1 MQFFPKTFHRVRN
14 LFFLTQI
21 YALRE
26 EKTNYLYVFYKTR
39 IFVLMKRTVLA
50 LALFFLIPV
59 VAPAQS
65 LESNLIDA
73 VTLYGNGQYQ
83 RARDILQALSVAAP
97 DNDAVWY
104 YLAQTQWQA
113 QEKDA
118 AEKSLKKAVALDS
131 TNFWYRRLLGRMYLM
146 QNRTEEAMTQYE
158 SLVKAFPDK
167 NSAVY
172 ELLDIYLARKEFEK
186 ALTALADIETQ
197 RGPSEEVTRTRYDIY
212 TAMGKQEEG
221 IAQLEAFNQQYS
233 SPTILSMLG
242 DYYVQDFADSLAQ
255 VRYEEALA
263 LDSSYMPAILGMS
276 EVYRHTRR
284 YPEYFRT
291 LDKFFGSEDIPA
303 ASKTL
308 YLSNLTRAI
317 DPKILQLHQEGFDG
331 LVQRTAE
338 VHPGDSTVLAAVGSY
353 YYSTGREAEAGKW
366 FREAADRFPAS
377 LGQTATYVQYLSLQK
392 DWAQLQSRAMDAY
405 RRFDELAFLDY
416 ANMANYELGAYQD
429 IVKNSKEVLERHGK
443 NKTVALGAYSMMG
456 DAYHAMGDSK
466 QAFKA
471 YEKALK
477 LNPTYAPVLNNY
489 AYYLSVEGKK
499 LKKAYTM
506 SKKTV
511 EAEPDNATYLDTFA
525 WILHLMGKDLE
536 AKPFFK
542 HAMLYGGK
550 DSAVI
555 LRHYATVLEALG
567 EEDTAKV
574 YRKQAA
580 RLEPTEKP

>member
-1 MQFFPKTFHRVRN
+1 
-14 LFFLTQI
+14 
-21 YALRE
+21 
-26 EKTNYLYVFYKTR
+26 
-39 IFVLMKRTVLA
+39 MKKTVLA
-50 LALFFLIPV
+50 LALFLLVPV
-59 VAPAQS
+59 VALAQS

-73 VTLYGNGQYQ
+73 VTLYGNGQYT
-83 RARDILQALSVAAP
+83 RARDILHSLSVAAP
-97 DNDAVWY
+97 ENDAVWY
-104 YLAQTQWQA
+104 YLAQTQWQTSDK
-113 QEKDA
+113 EA
-118 AEKSLKKAVALDS
+118 AETSLKKAIALDS

-146 QNRTEEAMTQYE
+146 QNRTEEAMTTYE
-158 SLVKAFPDK
+158 GLVKAFPDK

-186 ALTALADIETQ
+186 ALATLNEIEGQ

-221 IAQLEAFNQQYS
+221 IAQLEKFNEKYA

-242 DYYVQDFADSLAQ
+242 DYYVQDFADSVAQ

-291 LDKFFGSEDIPA
+291 LDKFFSSDEIPA
-303 ASKTL
+303 GSKTL
-308 YLSNLTRAI
+308 YLNNLTRAI
-317 DPKILQLHQEGFDG
+317 DPKILQLHRAGFDS
-331 LVQRTAE
+331 LVQRTAQ

-353 YYSTGREAEAGKW
+353 YYGTGREAEAGKW

-392 DWAQLQSRAMDAY
+392 TWPELQVRATEAY
-405 RRFDELAFLDY
+405 SRFDELAFLDY
-416 ANMANYELGAYQD
+416 ANLANYELKEYEPIVRNCRNVLSRYPKDKD
-429 IVKNSKEVLERHGK
+429 IC
-443 NKTVALGAYSMMG
+443 LGALSMMG
-456 DAYHAMGDSK
+456 DAYHAMGESK
-466 QAFKA
+466 QAFKT

-477 LNPTYAPVLNNY
+477 LKPDYAPVLNNY
-489 AYYLSVEGKK
+489 AYYLSQEGKK
-499 LKKAYTM
+499 LKKAYAM

-550 DSAVI
+550 ESAVI
-555 LRHYATVLEALG
+555 LRHYATVLDALG
-567 EEDTAKV
+567 EPETAEV
-574 YRKQAA
+574 YRKQAE
-580 RLEPTEKP
+580 RLEPTEQP

>member
-1 MQFFPKTFHRVRN
+1 M
-14 LFFLTQI
+14 
-21 YALRE
+21 
-26 EKTNYLYVFYKTR
+26 YVFYKTR
-39 IFVLMKRTVLA
+39 IFVLMKRSVLA

-83 RARDILQALSVAAP
+83 RAQDILQALSVAAP

-118 AEKSLKKAVALDS
+118 AENSLKKAVALDS

-146 QNRTEEAMTQYE
+146 QNRTEEAMTEYE
-158 SLVKAFPDK
+158 ALVKAFPDK

-172 ELLDIYLARKEFEK
+172 ELLDIYLAQKEFEK

-317 DPKILQLHQEGFDG
+317 DPKILQLHREGFDG

-353 YYSTGREAEAGKW
+353 YYGTGREAEAGKW
-366 FREAADRFPAS
+366 FREAADRFPTS

-392 DWAQLQSRAMDAY
+392 DWPELQTRAMDAY

-477 LNPTYAPVLNNY
+477 LNPAYAPVLNNY
-489 AYYLSVEGKK
+489 AYYLSLEGKK

>member
-1 MQFFPKTFHRVRN
+1 
-14 LFFLTQI
+14 
-21 YALRE
+21 
-26 EKTNYLYVFYKTR
+26 
-39 IFVLMKRTVLA
+39 MKKTVLA
-50 LALFFLIPV
+50 LALFLLVPV
-59 VAPAQS
+59 VALAQS

-73 VTLYGNGQYQ
+73 VTLYGNGQYT
-83 RARDILQALSVAAP
+83 RARDILHSLSVAAP
-97 DNDAVWY
+97 ENDAVWY
-104 YLAQTQWQA
+104 YLAQTQWQTSDK
-113 QEKDA
+113 EA
-118 AEKSLKKAVALDS
+118 AEASLKKAIALDS

-146 QNRTEEAMTQYE
+146 QNRTEEAMTTYE
-158 SLVKAFPDK
+158 GLVKAFPDK

-186 ALTALADIETQ
+186 ALATLNEIEGQ

-221 IAQLEAFNQQYS
+221 IAQLEKFNEKYA
-233 SPTILSMLG
+233 SPSILSMLG
-242 DYYVQDFADSLAQ
+242 DYYVQDFADSVAQ

-291 LDKFFGSEDIPA
+291 LDKFFSSDEIPA
-303 ASKTL
+303 GSKTL
-308 YLSNLTRAI
+308 YLNNLTRAI
-317 DPKILQLHQEGFDG
+317 DPKILQLHRAGFDS
-331 LVQRTAE
+331 LVQRTAQ

-353 YYSTGREAEAGKW
+353 YYGTGREAEAGKW

-392 DWAQLQSRAMDAY
+392 TWPELQVRATEAY

-416 ANMANYELGAYQD
+416 ANLANYELKEYEAIVRNCRNVLSRYPKDKD
-429 IVKNSKEVLERHGK
+429 IC
-443 NKTVALGAYSMMG
+443 LGALSMMG
-456 DAYHAMGDSK
+456 DAYHAMGESK
-466 QAFKA
+466 QAFKT

-477 LNPTYAPVLNNY
+477 LKPDYAPVLNNY
-489 AYYLSVEGKK
+489 AYYLSQEGKK
-499 LKKAYTM
+499 LKKAYAM

-550 DSAVI
+550 ESAVI
-555 LRHYATVLEALG
+555 LRHYASVLDALG
-567 EEDTAKV
+567 EPETAEV
-574 YRKQAA
+574 YRKQAE
-580 RLEPTEKP
+580 RLEPTEQP

>member
-1 MQFFPKTFHRVRN
+1 
-14 LFFLTQI
+14 
-21 YALRE
+21 
-26 EKTNYLYVFYKTR
+26 
-39 IFVLMKRTVLA
+39 MKRTVLA

-59 VAPAQS
+59 GALAQS
-65 LESNLIDA
+65 VESNLIDA
-73 VTLYGNGQYQ
+73 VTLYGNGEPA
-83 RARDILQALSVAAP
+83 RARDILKSLSVAAP
-97 DNDAVWY
+97 ENDAVWY
-104 YLAQTQWQA
+104 YLAQAQWQTA
-113 QEKDA
+113 DKDA
-118 AEKSLKKAVALDS
+118 AEASLKKAVALDS

-146 QNRTEEAMTQYE
+146 QNRTEEAMTAYE
-158 SLVKAFPDK
+158 QLVKAFPDK

-172 ELLDIYLARKEFEK
+172 ELLDIYLSRKEFEK
-186 ALTALADIETQ
+186 ALATLEEIEGQ

-221 IAQLEAFNQQYS
+221 IAQLEAFNEHYS

-263 LDSSYMPAILGMS
+263 IDSSYMPAILGMS

-284 YPEYFRT
+284 YPDYFRT
-291 LDKFFGSEDIPA
+291 LEKFFGSEDIPA
-303 ASKTL
+303 SSKTL
-308 YLSNLTRAI
+308 YLTNLTRSI
-317 DPKILQLHQEGFDG
+317 DPKILQLHRDGFDG
-331 LVQRTAE
+331 LVLKTAQM
-338 VHPGDSTVLAAVGSY
+338 HPGDSTVLATAGSY
-353 YYSTGREAEAGKW
+353 FYGTGREAEAGKW
-366 FREAADRFPAS
+366 FREAAERFPAS

-392 DWAQLQSRAMDAY
+392 DWPELRVRAMEAY
-405 RRFDELAFLDY
+405 RRFDELAFMDY
-416 ANMANYELGAYQD
+416 ANMANYECKEYDAIVRNCQEVLSRHAKDKTVSLGA
-429 IVKNSKEVLERHGK
+429 L
-443 NKTVALGAYSMMG
+443 AMMG

-466 QAFKA
+466 QAYKA
-471 YEKALK
+471 YEKALRIK
-477 LNPTYAPVLNNY
+477 ADYAPVLNNY

-506 SKKTV
+506 SKKTI
-511 EAEPDNATYLDTFA
+511 ETEPDNATYLDTFA

-550 DSAVI
+550 ESAVI

-567 EEDTAKV
+567 EADTANV

-580 RLEPTEKP
+580 RLEPAE

>member
-1 MQFFPKTFHRVRN
+1 
-14 LFFLTQI
+14 
-21 YALRE
+21 
-26 EKTNYLYVFYKTR
+26 
-39 IFVLMKRTVLA
+39 
-50 LALFFLIPV
+50 
-59 VAPAQS
+59 
-65 LESNLIDA
+65 
-73 VTLYGNGQYQ
+73 
-83 RARDILQALSVAAP
+83 
-97 DNDAVWY
+97 
-104 YLAQTQWQA
+104 
-113 QEKDA
+113 
-118 AEKSLKKAVALDS
+118 
-131 TNFWYRRLLGRMYLM
+131 
-146 QNRTEEAMTQYE
+146 
-158 SLVKAFPDK
+158 
-167 NSAVY
+167 
-172 ELLDIYLARKEFEK
+172 
-186 ALTALADIETQ
+186 
-197 RGPSEEVTRTRYDIY
+197 
-212 TAMGKQEEG
+212 MGKQEEG

-308 YLSNLTRAI
+308 YLNNLTRAI
-317 DPKILQLHQEGFDG
+317 DPKILQLHREGFDG

-353 YYSTGREAEAGKW
+353 YYGTGREAEAGKW

-489 AYYLSVEGKK
+489 AYYLS
-499 LKKAYTM
+499 LKKKDLQRAEEM
-506 SKKTV
+506 SRLSN
-511 EAEPDNATYLDTFA
+511 ELEPDNATYLDTYA
-525 WILHLMGKDLE
+525 WV
-536 AKPFFK
+536 
-542 HAMLYGGK
+542 LYQQK
-550 DSAVI
+550 
-555 LRHYATVLEALG
+555 RYQE
-567 EEDTAKV
+567 AKV
-574 YRKQAA
+574 YMDKVVELMEKDDEEMSDDVREHIKQIN
-580 RLEPTEKP
+580 KKVKK